1 MRFRARIEVRLK
13 EGYLDP
19 EGMTVKRAL
28 RDLGYRINEART
40 AKVYEILL
48 EAESLEEAR
57 KQVREMCKRLLSN
70 PVKDDY
76 WFEVEEVK
84 SQVKG

>member
-1 MRFRARIEVRLK
+1 
-13 EGYLDP
+13 
-19 EGMTVKRAL
+19 
-28 RDLGYRINEART
+28 
-40 AKVYEILL
+40 VYEILL

>member
-1 MRFRARIEVRLK
+1 MRFRARVEVRLK

-19 EGMTVKRAL
+19 EASTVKRAL
-28 RDLGYRINEART
+28 RDLGYKVEEART

-48 EAESLEEAR
+48 EASNIEEAK
-57 KQVREMCKRLLSN
+57 KQVREMCRRLLSN

-76 WFEVEEVK
+76 WFEVKETRAT
-84 SQVKG
+84 QHP

>member
-1 MRFRARIEVRLK
+1 MRFRARVEVRLK

-28 RDLGYRINEART
+28 RDLGYQVGEART
-40 AKVYEILL
+40 AKIYEFSL
-48 EAESLEEAR
+48 EADSLEDAK
-57 KQVREMCKRLLSN
+57 KQVREICKKLLSN

-76 WFEVEEVK
+76 LFQVEEIR
-84 SQVKG
+84 

>member
-1 MRFRARIEVRLK
+1 MKFRARVEVRLK

-28 RDLGYRINEART
+28 RDLGYRVGEART
-40 AKVYEILL
+40 AKVYELTL
-48 EAESLEEAR
+48 EAENLAEAK

-84 SQVKG
+84 SQPKG